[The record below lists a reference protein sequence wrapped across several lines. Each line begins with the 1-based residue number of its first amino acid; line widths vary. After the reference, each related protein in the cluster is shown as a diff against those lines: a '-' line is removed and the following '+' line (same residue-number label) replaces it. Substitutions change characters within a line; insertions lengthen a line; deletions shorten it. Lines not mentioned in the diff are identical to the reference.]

1 MGLLAT
7 TFAYA
12 QREVKGTVM
21 DAAGSPIPG
30 ASVTIVGTNRG
41 TSTDGSGTFSLV
53 VPNNGRI
60 SVSAVGKQDQ
70 TVSTGTLSTIVI
82 TMANSASGNLE
93 EVIITTTLGRTA
105 AKSQLG
111 VATAQVKAKEITQ
124 GRSTN
129 IAQGL
134 TAKVSGASI
143 QQTNSGVNQNTRIVL
158 RGIRSLTGN
167 NQPMLIL
174 DGVPIAL
181 SFFNSI
187 NPNDI
192 QDVTILKS
200 ATSTAIYGPDGV
212 NGAIVVTTKK
222 GFVNRPTVTLSH
234 STQFE
239 TIAFLPQLQNEFGAG
254 YGPDPLTGQGVF
266 YADEQQ
272 SWGDRFDGSMR
283 PLGDPDKSGFQ
294 RMQKYAYLPNEK
306 KGFFDVGVTN
316 QTDMSYSMGDFYVS
330 GQNADIRGTV
340 PGDELQRRALTFKGE
355 KSYNRFKSIFNLRY
369 TSTQSNITTANS
381 QIYYGITGA
390 PGNVPLS
397 QYSDWRND
405 FFSSPEGYFTTYLG
419 NQGVTPYFAKDVNRQ
434 KSFSDDIFG
443 NIEFN
448 YKASSWLD
456 FVYRLSMATTNTQ
469 DRFTREAY
477 LSTAFYAA
485 RSSGPSQINQAAT
498 LTDRNNNIK
507 RFTNEIFANL
517 NKTVGKFKFNSTVGY
532 SFREIRRKFLSQ
544 GSPNLGQTTFFT
556 IQNRLG
562 EPTVSTINSK
572 QRLDRVFGN
581 LGFSYN
587 KWFNILGTASYDRDS
602 RLALTSPNPNDSK
615 IDFFYPSVNTSIL
628 LHELFPAIKNDV
640 VSYVQLRGAIGRT
653 GNVNIDPYQ
662 NEQSFGLSPN
672 FPYGNL
678 AGYQSAIGGRTI
690 VYPVGGLKPE
700 FVNTK
705 EAGIEVGLFKNKVVV
720 EANYYNQ
727 KNTNQILDVQLS
739 STTGA
744 NVAVLNTADFV
755 NKGFELDLKLNDII
769 TAGDFRASISANYSR
784 QSNKVLKLSEGINEL
799 GIGNYNFAVVGRP
812 AFVLKAQDY
821 NRDSATGKVIVG
833 ADGMPTFANGISELG
848 TTLPTDIVGINLNLN
863 WRNISIAIVGQ
874 YSGGNTIIADQLGQ
888 FLDDNGVSK
897 RSASFGRR
905 AFVFPNSVIADGTG
919 KFVENTNVFTTNYG
933 QNFYNKAINTDVIS
947 NYTASGAF
955 WKLREV
961 SLTYDFP
968 ASLFKK
974 GLRGVSAGISGRN
987 LFTWLP
993 KSNQWTDPEFSSNG
1007 NNAFTGNAIGR
1018 STAFNLPPTRFMGV
1032 NVTFNF

>member
-70 TVSTGTLSTIVI
+70 TVSTGTLTSIVI

-93 EVIITTTLGRTA
+93 EVIITTTLGRSV

-134 TAKVSGASI
+134 TAKVSGVNI
-143 QQTNSGVNQNTRIVL
+143 QQTNSGVNQSTRIVL

-174 DGVPIAL
+174 DGVPIGL
-181 SFFNSI
+181 GFFNSI

-200 ATSTAIYGPDGV
+200 ATSTAIYGPEGV

-222 GFVNRPTVTLSH
+222 GYVNKPTVSLSH

-239 TIAFLPQLQNEFGAG
+239 SIAYLPQLQNEFGAG
-254 YGPDPLTGQGVF
+254 YNQSATGGGVF
-266 YADEQQ
+266 YPDEQQ
-272 SWGDRFDGSMR
+272 SFGDRFDGSMR
-283 PLGDPDKSGFQ
+283 PLGDPDPSGFQ
-294 RMQKYAYLPNEK
+294 RMQKYSYLPNEK
-306 KGFFDVGVTN
+306 KRFFDVGVTN
-316 QTDMSYSMGDFYVS
+316 QTDISYSMGDFYVS
-330 GQNADIRGTV
+330 GQNADIKGTV
-340 PGDELQRRALTFKGE
+340 PGDELQRRSVTFKAE
-355 KSYNRFKSIFNLRY
+355 KTYNRFKAIYNLRY
-369 TSTQSNITTANS
+369 TNTQSNTTTANS
-381 QIYYGITGA
+381 SIYFGITGA

-397 QYSDWRND
+397 QYKDWRND
-405 FFSSPEGYFTTYLG
+405 FFSSPDGYFTTYLG
-419 NQGVTPYFAKDVNRQ
+419 NAGITPYAAKDMNRQ
-434 KSFSDDIFG
+434 KTFSDDIFG
-443 NIEFN
+443 NVEFN
-448 YKASSWLD
+448 YKAASWLD
-456 FVYRLSMATTNTQ
+456 FVYRVSLATSNQ
-469 DRFTREAY
+469 EDKFTREAY
-477 LSTAFYAA
+477 LSSAFYAA
-485 RSSGPSQINQAAT
+485 RSSGPSPIIQSAT
-498 LTDRNNNIK
+498 LTDRDLNSK
-507 RFTNEIFANL
+507 RFTNEVFANL
-517 NKTVGKFKFNSTVGY
+517 NKTVNKFKFTSTIGY
-532 SFREIRRKFLSQ
+532 SFREIRTKQLSV
-544 GSPNLGQTTFFT
+544 GSNNLGQTTFFS
-556 IQNRLG
+556 INNRIG
-562 EPTVSTINSK
+562 EPIVGTANSK

-581 LGFSYN
+581 VGFSYN

-640 VSYVQLRGAIGRT
+640 VSYVQLRGAIGKT
-653 GNVNIDPYQ
+653 GNVNIAPYQ
-662 NEQSFGLSPN
+662 NEQSFNLAAN
-672 FPYGNL
+672 FPYGTTSGFL
-678 AGYQSAIGGRTI
+678 SGTTI
-690 VYPVGGLKPE
+690 FPSQGLKPE

-705 EAGIEVGLFKNKVVV
+705 EVGIELGLFKNKVNF
-720 EANYYNQ
+720 EANYYKQ
-727 KNTNQILDVQLS
+727 RNTNQILNVNLS
-739 STTGA
+739 RTTGA
-744 NVAVLNTADFV
+744 AIALLNTADFV
-755 NKGFELDLKLNDII
+755 NKGLELDLKLNDII
-769 TAGDFRASISANYSR
+769 TAGDFRASFSINYSK
-784 QSNKVLKLSEGINEL
+784 QSNKVIRLSDGVGEV
-799 GIGNYNFAVVGRP
+799 GIGNFNYAVVGKP

-821 NRDSATGKVIVG
+821 KRDSATGKVIVG
-833 ADGMPTFANGISELG
+833 ADGNPSKATGITELG
-848 TTLPTDIVGINLNLN
+848 FSLPTDIVGLNLNLN
-863 WRNISIAIVGQ
+863 WRNISIAVVGQ
-874 YSGGNTIIADQLGQ
+874 YSGGNTIIADQLGV
-888 FLDDNGVSK
+888 FLDGNGVSK
-897 RSASFGRR
+897 RSANYGRR
-905 AFVFPNSVIADGTG
+905 AFVFPNSVIDDGTG
-919 KFVENTNVFTTNYG
+919 KFVDNTNVFVSSYG
-933 QNFYNKAINTDVIS
+933 FNFYNEAINQDVTS
-947 NYTASGAF
+947 NYTASGSF

-968 ASLFKK
+968 SSLFKNK

-993 KSNQWTDPEFSSNG
+993 KSNQWTDPEFSANG
-1007 NNAFTGNAIGR
+1007 NNAFTGNAVGR
-1018 STAFNLPPTRFMGV
+1018 STAYNLPPTRFVGV

>member
-70 TVSTGTLSTIVI
+70 TVSTGTLASIVI
-82 TMANSASGNLE
+82 TMENSTSGNLE
-93 EVIITTTLGRTA
+93 EVVITTTLGRSV

-143 QQTNSGVNQNTRIVL
+143 QQTNSGVNQSTRIVL

-174 DGVPIAL
+174 DGVPIGL
-181 SFFNSI
+181 NFFNSI

-200 ATSTAIYGPDGV
+200 ATSTAIYGPEGV

-222 GFVNRPTVTLSH
+222 GYVNRPTVTLSH

-239 TIAFLPQLQNEFGAG
+239 TIAYLPQLQNEFGQG
-254 YGPDPLTGQGVF
+254 YGQSSTGNGVF
-266 YADEQQ
+266 YPDEQQ

-283 PLGDPDKSGFQ
+283 PLGDPDPSGFQ

-306 KGFFDVGVTN
+306 KRFFDVGVTN
-316 QTDMSYSMGDFYVS
+316 QTDLSYSMGDFYVS
-330 GQNADIRGTV
+330 GQNADIKGTV
-340 PGDELQRRALTFKGE
+340 PGDELQRRSVTFKAE
-355 KSYNRFKSIFNLRY
+355 KTYNRFKAIYNLRY
-369 TSTQSNITTANS
+369 TNTQSNTTTNNTL
-381 QIYYGITGA
+381 IYLGITGA

-405 FFSSPEGYFTTYLG
+405 FFSSPDGYFTTYLG
-419 NQGVTPYFAKDVNRQ
+419 NNGITPYAAKDMSRQ

-443 NIEFN
+443 NVEFN
-448 YKASSWLD
+448 YKAASWLD
-456 FVYRLSMATTNTQ
+456 FVYRVSLATSNQ
-469 DRFTREAY
+469 EDKFTREAY
-477 LSTAFYAA
+477 FSTPFYST
-485 RSSGPSQINQAAT
+485 RPSGPSAINQGAQ
-498 LTDRNNNIK
+498 LTDQDNNTK
-507 RFTNEIFANL
+507 RFTNEVYANM
-517 NKTVGKFKFNSTVGY
+517 NKTVNKFKFTSTIGY
-532 SFREIRRKFLSQ
+532 TFREIRSKFVSV
-544 GSPNLGQTTFFT
+544 GSPNLGNTTFFS
-556 IQNRLG
+556 IQNRIG
-562 EPTVSTINSK
+562 EPNVNTRNSK

-628 LHELFPAIKNDV
+628 LHELFPAIKNNV
-640 VSYVQLRGAIGRT
+640 VSYVQLRGAIGKT
-653 GNVNIDPYQ
+653 GNVNIAPYQ
-662 NEQSFGLSPN
+662 NEQSFGLAAN
-672 FPYGNL
+672 FPYG
-678 AGYQSAIGGRTI
+678 ATSGFQSGTT
-690 VYPVGGLKPE
+690 VFPVDGLKPE

-705 EAGIEVGLFKNKVVV
+705 EVGIELGLFKNKVNF

-727 KNTNQILDVQLS
+727 KNTNQILDVQLTR
-739 STTGA
+739 TTGA
-744 NVAVLNTADFV
+744 AVALLNTADFV
-755 NKGFELDLKLNDII
+755 NKGLELDLKLNDII
-769 TAGDFRASISANYSR
+769 TIGDFRTSFSINYSK
-784 QSNKVLKLSEGINEL
+784 QSNKVISLSEGVNEL

-812 AFVLKAQDY
+812 AFVLKASDY
-821 NRDSATGKVIVG
+821 KRDSASGKVIV
-833 ADGMPTFANGISELG
+833 DANGNPSRALGITELG
-848 TTLPTDIVGINLNLN
+848 STLPTDIVGLSLNLA

-874 YSGGNTIIADQLGQ
+874 YSGGNTIIADQLGT
-888 FLDDNGVSK
+888 FLDNDGVSK

-905 AFVFPNSVIADGTG
+905 AFVFPNSVIDDGTG
-919 KFVENTNVFTTNYG
+919 KFVDNTNVFATNYG
-933 QNFYNKAINTDVIS
+933 FNFYNAPINTEVIS

-1018 STAFNLPPTRFMGV
+1018 STAYNLPPTRFMGV